1 MPSNPLS
8 AEDLSTLQ
16 GRYNMAS
23 LRQLVKAHNRFND
36 LVLPK
41 KLKKDQLIKR
51 IYKEGFKLT
60 KTGKSFKLVQS
71 REAALRATYPMSLT
85 LAKTMKNKK
94 YPNNRSGY

>member
-8 AEDLSTLQ
+8 AQDLSTLQ

-41 KLKKDQLIKR
+41 KLKKDQLIKH

-71 REAALRATYPMSLT
+71 RERRDSAIPMSLKK
-85 LAKTMKNKK
+85 AQIMKRAK